1 MHLYT
6 TPAAYIRDVTV
17 AADMNGTLRYTVDTV
32 GEGSV
37 KVEILDAE
45 DRIVVCADGAAGTV
59 QVENARLWQPP
70 PGTPYLYT
78 ALVKFGKDEY
88 RQKFGFRSVDIQ
100 RAQVPY

>member
-6 TPAAYIRDVTV
+6 TPSAYIRDVTV
-17 AADMNGTLRYTVDTV
+17 AADMTGTLRYTVDTV

-45 DRIVVCADGAAGTV
+45 DRIVACADGAAGTV

-70 PGTPYLYT
+70 RHAVSLHG
-78 ALVKFGKDEY
+78 AG
-88 RQKFGFRSVDIQ
+88 
-100 RAQVPY
+100 

>member
-1 MHLYT
+1 M
-6 TPAAYIRDVTV
+6 
-17 AADMNGTLRYTVDTV
+17 

-45 DRIVVCADGAAGTV
+45 DRVVACADGAAGTV
-59 QVENARLWQPP
+59 QVENARLWQPR

-88 RQKFGFRSVDIQ
+88 RQKFGFRSVEVSGTSSLLTAHRSIS
-100 RAQVPY
+100 RAPASMRTRPSVAAAMMPA